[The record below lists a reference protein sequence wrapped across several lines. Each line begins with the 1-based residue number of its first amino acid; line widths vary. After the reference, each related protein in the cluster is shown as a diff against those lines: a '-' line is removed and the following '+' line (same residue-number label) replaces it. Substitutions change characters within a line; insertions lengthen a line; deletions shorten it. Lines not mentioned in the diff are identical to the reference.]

1 MQWQHEQNKQVLF
14 YDTLEEN
21 TSDPEPKVDRGL
33 GPGGAA
39 VTVWSQRGGVMARC
53 CSIKHWAYSCNIC
66 KACLS
71 NQESVLGNS
80 RWVTRGL
87 KKAAQ
92 TVNVTVRAICH
103 I

>member
-39 VTVWSQRGGVMARC
+39 VTVWSQRGGFMGQM
-53 CSIKHWAYSCNIC
+53 
-66 KACLS
+66 L
-71 NQESVLGNS
+71 
-80 RWVTRGL
+80 
-87 KKAAQ
+87 
-92 TVNVTVRAICH
+92 
-103 I
+103 